1 MNFGLG
7 TSCVRGIFSNTDRS
21 QMAELMLRDI
31 LLADSP
37 ALSRRDIVLGAA
49 GLGASVLLPQ
59 SLQGSA
65 SESLALQKPVDF
77 TSPETN
83 LLAYVR
89 LIGDVSGKPSY
100 GWGHGR
106 VFGTRE
112 NELSRLLFDYQSC
125 RLVEFRKLDD
135 GSWAMGYRGLILFT
149 DPKTGH
155 VIDNFRNPFTGE
167 DNEVVHFRTSFGASI
182 FGVDGPRSLA
192 EFERES
198 PREEGPFVMPWKVV
212 GDDVWATYD
221 ERIAYRRPD
230 GEWRVD
236 NAVYRYHGFLS
247 QLTDPDVSAPYNDMM
262 WSTELNWFTY
272 MNMRDMPGHIT
283 WAGMGRKYDSLDPLP
298 GDFLAEAERRY
309 PGVLTTRIRWDEFD
323 L

>member
-1 MNFGLG
+1 
-7 TSCVRGIFSNTDRS
+7 
-21 QMAELMLRDI
+21 MLRDI

-37 ALSRRDIVLGAA
+37 ALSRREVLVGAA
-49 GLGASVLLPQ
+49 GLGASVLLPPSIQ
-59 SLQGSA
+59 AGNSA
-65 SESLALQKPVDF
+65 SPALRAPVDF
-77 TSPETN
+77 SSPETN
-83 LLAYVR
+83 LLGYVR

-106 VFGTRE
+106 VFGTQE
-112 NELSRLLFDYQSC
+112 NELAKLLFDYQSC

-135 GSWAMGYRGLILFT
+135 GSWAQGYRGLILFT
-149 DPKTGH
+149 DPESGR
-155 VIDNFRNPFTGE
+155 VIDGFRNPFTGE

-182 FGVDGPRSLA
+182 FSVDGPRSLA

-198 PREEGPFVMPWKVV
+198 PREEGEFVMPWTVI

-236 NAVYRYHGFLS
+236 NAVYRYHGYLS
-247 QLTDPDVSAPYNDMM
+247 ELTDPDNSAPHHDMM

-272 MNMRDMPGHIT
+272 MRMGDIPGHVM
-283 WAGMGRKYDSLDPLP
+283 WAGMGRKYDRLDALP
-298 GDFLAEAERRY
+298 EEFLGEAERRY
-309 PGVLTTRIRWDEFD
+309 PGFLTTPIRWEEFE